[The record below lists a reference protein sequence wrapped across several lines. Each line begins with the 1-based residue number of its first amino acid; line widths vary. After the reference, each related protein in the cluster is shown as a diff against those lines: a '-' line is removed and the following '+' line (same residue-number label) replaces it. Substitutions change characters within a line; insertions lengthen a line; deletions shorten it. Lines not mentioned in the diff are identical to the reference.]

1 MLRNKTNEGGV
12 MRNGKETVLH
22 PSLLMCDSPSH
33 DTSRGCECEIHFNLI
48 FSFFPSC
55 GCEIHF
61 NLIFSFLQVKPSMEA
76 VGRSG
81 GLGVKHEN

>member
-12 MRNGKETVLH
+12 LRNGKETVLH

-33 DTSRGCECEIHFNLI
+33 DTSRGR
-48 FSFFPSC
+48 

-61 NLIFSFLQVKPSMEA
+61 LNLIFSFLEVKPSKEE
-76 VGRSG
+76 VVEVVWWTGR
-81 GLGVKHEN
+81 ET